1 MYVENLIILVSL
13 TILVSYVSSFIYSKT
28 RIPDVVWLMG
38 FGVLMGPILGY
49 VDKGLFNQLAP
60 LMSVI
65 ALSIILFEAGINVDI
80 VMLLGSMGK
89 AMVLSVASIMGSII
103 LIGVLT
109 AYFLVPELSFP
120 QGMLL
125 GAMVGGTSTV
135 AVYGIL
141 SSIGGSLPNLD
152 STRVLLTMES
162 IVSDPI
168 CIISSITLIKMIMQ
182 PEFTVRDT
190 VKDLLTTFMLSSAL
204 GLAVGV
210 VWAKILDR
218 LRKRQYTYMITLAVL
233 LPTYIMSEH
242 WAGAGGGAV
251 TALVFGLAITNYRYI
266 MERLGS
272 GDRVLID
279 KKRLREFHEEVTFFV
294 KSFFFVYI
302 GVVVSLSV
310 KYAFIGFGLVVL
322 QIVMRYLIVAA
333 LSGPFSFT
341 REESALSQVVY
352 ASGLPAFVMSQL
364 PQLFDP
370 GRTHFV
376 DPQIYPDLCMPI
388 VLGTI
393 LFSSLLGPALA
404 RRALTR
410 VEAVEP
416 EAG

>member
-1 MYVENLIILVSL
+1 MHVENLIILVSL
-13 TILVSYVSSFIYSKT
+13 TILVSYVSGLIYSKT

-89 AMVLSVASIMGSII
+89 AMVLSVASIMGSIL
-103 LIGVLT
+103 LIGFLT
-109 AYFLVPELSFP
+109 AYFLVPELSFL

-125 GAMVGGTSTV
+125 GSMVGGTSTV

-141 SSIGGSLPNLD
+141 TSIGNSLPNLD
-152 STRVLLTMES
+152 RTRVLLTMES
-162 IVSDPI
+162 IVSDPV
-168 CIISSITLIKMIMQ
+168 CIISSITLIKMILQ
-182 PEFTVRDT
+182 PEFTIRDT
-190 VKDLLTTFMLSSAL
+190 VKDLLTTFMLSSAM
-204 GLAVGV
+204 GLVVGV
-210 VWAKILDR
+210 VWAKVLDR
-218 LRKRQYTYMITLAVL
+218 LRTRQYTYMITLAVL

-242 WAGAGGGAV
+242 WVGEGGGAV
-251 TALVFGLAITNYRYI
+251 TALVFGLAVTNYRYI
-266 MERLGS
+266 MERLGI
-272 GDRVLID
+272 GDRVLIN

-310 KYAFIGFGLVVL
+310 RYAFIGFSLVIL
-322 QIVMRYLIVAA
+322 QIVMRYGIVAA
-333 LSGPFSFT
+333 LSKPFSFT
-341 REESALSQVVY
+341 REERVLSQVVY

-364 PQLFDP
+364 PQIFDP

-376 DPQIYPDLCMPI
+376 DPHIYPDLCMPI

-393 LFSSLLGPALA
+393 LFSGILGPALA
-404 RRALTR
+404 RRALTGVET
-410 VEAVEP
+410 VEAEVM
-416 EAG
+416 